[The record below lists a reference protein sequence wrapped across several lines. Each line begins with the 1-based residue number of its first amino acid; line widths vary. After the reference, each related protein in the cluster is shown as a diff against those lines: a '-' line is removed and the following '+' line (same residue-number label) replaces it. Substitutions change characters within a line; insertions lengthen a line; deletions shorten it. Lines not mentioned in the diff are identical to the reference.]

1 MSSSSKWIPNFL
13 SESSHLQ
20 KSPTKMSGKVSGR
33 SDSLTTASSCL
44 PDTHGT
50 FPPNDFGPSDNG
62 IDEDRFR
69 LFESLC
75 LAQNI
80 PKVHNLKDIP
90 LPTIGNYLTFMV
102 LSMNN
107 QYQMFFSMR
116 K

>member
-1 MSSSSKWIPNFL
+1 MKFKIL
-13 SESSHLQ
+13 ESSHLQ
-20 KSPTKMSGKVSGR
+20 KSPMKMSGKVSGR

-50 FPPNDFGPSDNG
+50 FPPNDFGTSDNG

-90 LPTIGNYLTFMV
+90 LPTIGKFLGE
-102 LSMNN
+102 
-107 QYQMFFSMR
+107 
-116 K
+116 KP